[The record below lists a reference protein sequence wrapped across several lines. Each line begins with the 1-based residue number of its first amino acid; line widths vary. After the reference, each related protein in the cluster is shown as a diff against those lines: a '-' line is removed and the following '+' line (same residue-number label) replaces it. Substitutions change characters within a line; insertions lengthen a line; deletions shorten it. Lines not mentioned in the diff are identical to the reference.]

1 MDTARA
7 KPSLPRILSDKMGAS
22 GAWSGTADTNGFVV
36 PVIIEAAAAPGTKSL
51 RGGKATDV
59 VPCESVAVAFSFAGK
74 DANVILN
81 VFVAIST
88 EPFVDAASKTFARA
102 FKLPWITDAL

>member
-1 MDTARA
+1 
-7 KPSLPRILSDKMGAS
+7 MGAS

-36 PVIIEAAAAPGTKSL
+36 HVIIEAAAAPGIKSL

-59 VPCESVAVAFSFAGK
+59 VPCDSVAVAFTFAGRE
-74 DANVILN
+74 AIVILN
-81 VFVAIST
+81 VSVAIST
-88 EPFVDAASKTFARA
+88 EPFEDAANKTLANA